1 MVSFKDEVKNLII
14 VSLDNSPQ
22 KVIINE
28 LKQKI
33 LTAINN
39 PEGNNNLPVIVEQ
52 PYPIEWENEDTNKL
66 EMLIKS
72 DIGVN
77 CYLNNGFIVCPLIL
91 FF

>member
-1 MVSFKDEVKNLII
+1 MSFKDEVKNLII

-22 KVIINE
+22 KVIITE

-33 LTAINN
+33 LNAINSID
-39 PEGNNNLPVIVEQ
+39 LPVIVEQ
-52 PYPIEWENEDTNKL
+52 AYPEVWDVQETNKL

-77 CYLNNGFIVCPLIL
+77 CYLNNGVIVCPLIL
-91 FF
+91 FFD

>member
-1 MVSFKDEVKNLII
+1 MSFKDEVKNLII
-14 VSLDNSPQ
+14 VSLDNTPQ

-33 LTAINN
+33 LTAINS
-39 PEGNNNLPVIVEQ
+39 GNIPVIIEQ
-52 PYPIEWENEDTNKL
+52 VYPEEWDTEETNKL

-77 CYLNNGFIVCPLIL
+77 CNLQNGVIKCPLIL
-91 FF
+91 FFE